1 MDYLFILSLESSF
14 IRMKLYIA
22 QKKPHG
28 RYFIEIIQQC
38 EGLVCIWVLQNT
50 ILDKIVL
57 ENTISEYADLDNTGL
72 DKAALSKYKEKL
84 ILKF

>member
-1 MDYLFILSLESSF
+1 MDYLFILSSESSF
-14 IRMKLYIA
+14 IRINSSTV

-28 RYFIEIIQQC
+28 RYFIEIKQQC
-38 EGLVCIWVLQNT
+38 EGLVCIWVLQNI
-50 ILDKIVL
+50 ILDKVVL

-72 DKAALSKYKEKL
+72 DKAALSKYKERL